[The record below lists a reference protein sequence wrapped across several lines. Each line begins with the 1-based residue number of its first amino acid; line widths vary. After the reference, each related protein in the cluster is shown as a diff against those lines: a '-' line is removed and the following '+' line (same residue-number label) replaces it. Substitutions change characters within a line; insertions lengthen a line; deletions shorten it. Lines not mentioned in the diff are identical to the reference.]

1 MMLQVDV
8 ESNRILLTEP
18 LTSQTIHDGAD
29 VFEGQQR
36 IARTSDFGNAYSP
49 SKVIG
54 HFCFGLL
61 TLCILAVV
69 VVWASQ
75 HPPVQCESNFDDKGG
90 SISSAVVATGILRNA
105 LPCNTTND
113 SE

>member
-1 MMLQVDV
+1 MLQVDV
-8 ESNRILLTEP
+8 QRNRILLTEP

-36 IARTSDFGNAYSP
+36 IATTSGFGNAHSP

-90 SISSAVVATGILRNA
+90 SVSSAVVATGILRNA
-105 LPCNTTND
+105 LPCNATND